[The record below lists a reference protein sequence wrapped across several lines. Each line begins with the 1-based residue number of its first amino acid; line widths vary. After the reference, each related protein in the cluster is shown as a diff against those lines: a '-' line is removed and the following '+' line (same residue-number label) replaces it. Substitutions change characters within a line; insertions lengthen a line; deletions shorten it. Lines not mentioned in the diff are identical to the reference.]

1 MKWIVP
7 TLALMLAGCGERIES
22 TPEPLVV
29 VKEVV
34 IPGPPVPCVP
44 KALGDEPAY
53 ADTNEA
59 LKNAAD
65 GAVRYQLIIAGR
77 AQRISRLGELE
88 PVVKGCPKA
97 E

>member
-1 MKWIVP
+1 MKWLILIP
-7 TLALMLAGCGERIES
+7 ALLLAGCGDKIVS
-22 TPEPLVV
+22 APEPLVV

-34 IPGPPVPCVP
+34 VPGPPVPCVP
-44 KALGDEPAY
+44 KTLKDEPAY
-53 ADTNEA
+53 VDTNEA
-59 LKNAAD
+59 LKNAPD

-77 AQRISRLGELE
+77 AQRIGRLGELE